1 MQQAGAD
8 PARPRRRSRA
18 AGARADIAPQPPQ
31 LRGQPAGKNAVY
43 EPAGKKRSAIGELVE
58 ALDAGA
64 GRIGGKRLTAEQHA
78 LLVYAAHTLR
88 VVLDR
93 TPAEV
98 RKLKDCLYPRHAI
111 SEAEVERFLVT
122 LLGLARP

>member
-18 AGARADIAPQPPQ
+18 AGARANVAP
-31 LRGQPAGKNAVY
+31 A
-43 EPAGKKRSAIGELVE
+43 KKRSAIAELVD

-78 LLVYAAHTLR
+78 LLVYAARTLR
-88 VVLDR
+88 IVLDR